1 MKASGNAISLAPL
14 AAASSISAMVLAIDA
29 SRSSQAGAAC
39 TTATLYFG
47 CSIPIVP
54 SSSLPR
60 RSAWLLIGA
69 RMLSIMVA
77 RNADSSL
84 VQDGTKTRLQLGF
97 APALRR
103 HGFPAGTVFAYDL
116 RDLPASSRYPR
127 RVSQQRCEIPSR

>member
-54 SSSLPR
+54 SSSLLR
-60 RSAWLLIGA
+60 RSAWLLVGA
-69 RMLSIMVA
+69 RVLSIMVPQD
-77 RNADSSL
+77 ADSPL
-84 VQDGTKTRLQLGF
+84 VQDGTKTRLQLG
-97 APALRR
+97 AGSGTSTPR
-103 HGFPAGTVFAYDL
+103 FP
-116 RDLPASSRYPR
+116 
-127 RVSQQRCEIPSR
+127 